1 MKVGITRNVM
11 PTKCDLLLSLFFKK
25 INSGCEKGAMP
36 MPEISRFFGMVIA
49 MFYNDHAPPHFHVR
63 YAGQKA
69 VVGINPVALLEGKL
83 SPKARSLVYEWAELH
98 QEELMADWA
107 LARQQ
112 APLNKIVPL
121 E

>member
-1 MKVGITRNVM
+1 
-11 PTKCDLLLSLFFKK
+11 
-25 INSGCEKGAMP
+25 

-49 MFYNDHAPPHFHVR
+49 MYYNDHAPPHFHVR
-63 YAGQKA
+63 YGNQKA
-69 VVGINPVALLEGKL
+69 VIRIDPVELLHGNL
-83 SPKARSLVYEWAELH
+83 SPKAHALVLEWATMH

-112 APLNKIVPL
+112 APLNKIDPL